1 MRRTVFLALLA
12 LATCGRALAQNAPPA
27 PSPAV
32 IAPDDGGAPGYQH
45 SIERSRFVLGGTASV
60 AARHVEENGFSKAL
74 GENGVVAVD
83 LRNGLFIAVENGGG
97 DKEKATP
104 QLEGKVRV
112 MDPDR
117 HNEQVVEYFRGA
129 GVPKEQIGGVH
140 ATTYLSSHGSVKDE
154 RPAPP
159 KVDGYASVLE
169 RKIDGVPVVDSFAWA
184 RLNERGE
191 VISESV
197 YWPAIPAKAIADAK
211 KMLENAVKPDFM
223 ARLPAGLPAG
233 RVVIRHTSATSQA
246 PFEAFASYDVVERR
260 ATPAL
265 TEKNLSVAPSG
276 VAILRHF
283 DAEGVEQRLP
293 QEKLDLSS
301 AYPAKQKL
309 PVGETKEK

>member
-1 MRRTVFLALLA
+1 MRQTLSLALLT
-12 LATCGRALAQNAPPA
+12 LAACGPALAQTAPPA
-27 PSPAV
+27 PGPAV

-45 SIERSRFVLGGTASV
+45 SIERSRFVLGGTASI
-60 AARHVEENGFSKAL
+60 AARRVEENGFSKAI

-83 LRNGLFIAVENGGG
+83 RRNGLFIAVENGGG
-97 DKEKATP
+97 DKEKAAP
-104 QLEGKVRV
+104 QLEGKAPV

-117 HNEQVVEYFRGA
+117 HNGQVAEYFRGA

-154 RPAPP
+154 RPAAP
-159 KVDGYASVLE
+159 KIDGYASVLE
-169 RKIDGVPVVDSFAWA
+169 RKIDGVPVVDSVAWA

-191 VISESV
+191 VISEWV

-211 KMLENAVKPDFM
+211 KMLENAAKPDFM

-260 ATPAL
+260 ATPAP

-283 DAEGVEQRLP
+283 DAEGAEQRLP

-301 AYPAKQKL
+301 AYPAKEKR

>member
-1 MRRTVFLALLA
+1 MRQTLSIALLT
-12 LATCGRALAQNAPPA
+12 LAACGPALAQTASPA
-27 PSPAV
+27 PGPAV

-45 SIERSRFVLGGTASV
+45 SIERSRFMLDGTARI
-60 AARHVEENGFSKAL
+60 AARRVEENGFSKAI

-83 LRNGLFIAVENGGG
+83 RRNGLFIAMENGGG
-97 DKEKATP
+97 DKP
-104 QLEGKVRV
+104 QLEGKASV

-117 HNEQVVEYFRGA
+117 HNEQVAEYFRGA

-140 ATTYLSSHGSVKDE
+140 ATTYLSSHGSVNDE

-159 KVDGYASVLE
+159 KIDGYASVLE
-169 RKIDGVPVVDSFAWA
+169 RKIDGVPVVDSVAWA

-191 VISESV
+191 VISEWV

-211 KMLENAVKPDFM
+211 KMLENAAKPDFI

-260 ATPAL
+260 ATPAP

-283 DAEGVEQRLP
+283 DAEGAEQRLP

-301 AYPAKQKL
+301 AYPAKEKR